1 MLREFFSGLLL
12 GNEEGIGKNLPV
24 KNLSEFSNRFNKVLS
39 SLQIKTA
46 DKQRVLAE
54 ELQSKH
60 DQLQKLYGG
69 TRSGGA

>member
-39 SLQIKTA
+39 SL
-46 DKQRVLAE
+46 
-54 ELQSKH
+54 
-60 DQLQKLYGG
+60 
-69 TRSGGA
+69 